1 MLVGDYCPRAL
12 DPIHEML
19 VKEHELE
26 MQAEALDMMTEAAVD
41 ATKKGLEPAHADSTT
56 ELPCNVFGTV
66 DRCDGMACEHDGNCF
81 SGCCSLFVS
90 GDQKRCMPL
99 VGGDL
104 CPIAID
110 VVEKFQIVGEDATHE
125 APLIPE
131 EDDSPMHH
139 MDHKEIAP
147 ELEEA
152 SLHEEDVTPEDHPII
167 EKGEH
172 HEVVEDEEEHYGVY
186 PGEFHDE
193 YHFDDADFE
202 DQEPMHFIPIKGEHH

>member
-12 DPIHEML
+12 DPIHDMR
-19 VKEHELE
+19 
-26 MQAEALDMMTEAAVD
+26 EALTELAIAAQALD
-41 ATKKGLEPAHADSTT
+41 HAESEKEQELALIKEEIEAIHHDRARHAEPSA

-110 VVEKFQIVGEDATHE
+110 VV
-125 APLIPE
+125 
-131 EDDSPMHH
+131 
-139 MDHKEIAP
+139 
-147 ELEEA
+147 
-152 SLHEEDVTPEDHPII
+152 
-167 EKGEH
+167 
-172 HEVVEDEEEHYGVY
+172 
-186 PGEFHDE
+186 
-193 YHFDDADFE
+193 
-202 DQEPMHFIPIKGEHH
+202 

>member
-12 DPIHEML
+12 DPIHEMI
-19 VKEHELE
+19 KAELDLE
-26 MQAEALDMMTEAAVD
+26 IAAKATEVEQSKALAKAEKTEPVA
-41 ATKKGLEPAHADSTT
+41 

-110 VVEKFQIVGEDATHE
+110 VVEKFQIVGDDPKQTDEPE
-125 APLIPE
+125 APE
-131 EDDSPMHH
+131 EDLESELHYVDQ
-139 MDHKEIAP
+139 KE
-147 ELEEA
+147 
-152 SLHEEDVTPEDHPII
+152 
-167 EKGEH
+167 
-172 HEVVEDEEEHYGVY
+172 
-186 PGEFHDE
+186 
-193 YHFDDADFE
+193 
-202 DQEPMHFIPIKGEHH
+202 